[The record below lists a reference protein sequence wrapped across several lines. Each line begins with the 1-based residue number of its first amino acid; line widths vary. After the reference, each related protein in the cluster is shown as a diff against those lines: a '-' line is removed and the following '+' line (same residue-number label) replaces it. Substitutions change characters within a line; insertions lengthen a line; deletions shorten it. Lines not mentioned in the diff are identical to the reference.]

1 MGSYCSCQRSDI
13 NKQFFRDATAQVFW
27 VVRETLCLAQW
38 YGLWVDLC
46 SVDLLRPQK
55 LHCVLSIA
63 WNRKTIPWKL
73 ESVESRRGQGIWGAE
88 GMLFKPRQRPNSS
101 SEQQHA
107 AMIREPGVHPWR
119 REGLRSWALAPLT
132 SVWCLQTSSLY
143 SWYRNTY
150 FRRLIGREFLSV
162 YAGLQSAIN
171 WRA

>member
-1 MGSYCSCQRSDI
+1 MGEGNKTRVVFWISPSLSWEKWRRSHRMHSFKGRMGSYCSCQRSDI
-13 NKQFFRDATAQVFW
+13 SKQFFRDATAQVFW
-27 VVRETLCLAQW
+27 VVREMLCLAQW

-63 WNRKTIPWKL
+63 WNRKTMPWKL

-88 GMLFKPRQRPNSS
+88 GMLFKPRQRPSSS

-119 REGLRSWALAPLT
+119 REDPKA
-132 SVWCLQTSSLY
+132 
-143 SWYRNTY
+143 
-150 FRRLIGREFLSV
+150 
-162 YAGLQSAIN
+162 
-171 WRA
+171 